1 MKPASYW
8 IEHLSLLPHPEGG
21 FYKENYRSSETIAS
35 SHLPSRYEQDR
46 SLGTS
51 IYFLLRSED
60 RSVFH
65 RLKSDEI
72 WHFYAGTAATIYFL
86 NNHGVS
92 EHVVGDR
99 IEKGESLQVVIPA
112 GTWFS
117 AEVKTPDSYCLVGCT
132 VAPGFDFSDF
142 EMGRSAE
149 LIHHFPGQEVL
160 IKRFTAE

>member
-8 IEHLSLLPHPEGG
+8 IEQLLLLPHPEGG
-21 FYKENYRSSETIAS
+21 FYKETYRSSETIAGQ
-35 SHLPSRYEQDR
+35 HLPSRYGHDR
-46 SLGTS
+46 SLSTS

-65 RLKSDEI
+65 RLTSDEI
-72 WHFYAGTAATIYFL
+72 WHFYAGTAATIYFIDDS
-86 NNHGVS
+86 GVS
-92 EHVVGDR
+92 EHLVGDR
-99 IEKGESLQVVIPA
+99 IEKGEFFQVIIPA

-142 EMGRSAE
+142 EMGRYAE
-149 LIHHFPGQEVL
+149 LINHFPDQELL